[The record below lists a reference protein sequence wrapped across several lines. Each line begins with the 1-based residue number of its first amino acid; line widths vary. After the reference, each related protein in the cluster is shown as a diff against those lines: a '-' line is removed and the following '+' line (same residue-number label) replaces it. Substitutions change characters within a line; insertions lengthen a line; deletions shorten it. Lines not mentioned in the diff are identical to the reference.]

1 MLDRLQPRPGARKKP
16 IRVGRG
22 HGSGK
27 GKTCGRGVKG
37 QGKRS
42 AGRETPL
49 FYEGGQ
55 MPMTRR
61 LPKRGFYHEKKP
73 VEVINLAALAA
84 FGDGATV
91 DQAALVAKGLIRGAA
106 PTVKLLGEG
115 EAPKNLTVKLQA
127 VSAGAKTKVEAAGG
141 SVEIVAAV
149 TEKAKS

>member
-49 FYEGGQ
+49 FFEGGQ

-61 LPKRGFYHEKKP
+61 LPKRGFHHEKTP
-73 VEVINLAALAA
+73 VEVVNVAALAA
-84 FGDGATV
+84 FSDGETV
-91 DQAALVAKGLIRGAA
+91 DREALASKGIIRGAA
-106 PTVKLLGEG
+106 PVVKLLGEG
-115 EAPKNLTVKLQA
+115 EAPKNLTVRLQRA
-127 VSAGAKTKVEAAGG
+127 SAGARKKIEDAGG
-141 SVEIVAAV
+141 TVEIVA
-149 TEKAKS
+149 

>member
-16 IRVGRG
+16 LRVGRG

-37 QGKRS
+37 QGHRS

-61 LPKRGFYHEKKP
+61 LPKRGFWREKKP
-73 VEVINLAALAA
+73 VEVINLAALAT
-84 FGDGATV
+84 FGEGATV
-91 DQAALVAKGLIRGAA
+91 DKAALVAKGLIRGAA

-115 EAPKNLTVKLQA
+115 DAPKNLTVKVQA
-127 VSAGAKTKVEAAGG
+127 ASAGAKAKVEAAGG
-141 SVEIVAAV
+141 SVEIV
-149 TEKAKS
+149 TP

>member
-1 MLDRLQPRPGARKKP
+1 MLDRLQPRPGARKAP

-49 FYEGGQ
+49 FFEGGQ

-61 LPKRGFYHEKKP
+61 LPKRGFYHAKTP
-73 VEVINLAALAA
+73 VEVVNVEALSA
-84 FGDGATV
+84 FGAGETV
-91 DQAALVAKGLIRGAA
+91 DRESLAKKGLIRGSAA
-106 PTVKLLGEG
+106 IVKLLGEG
-115 EAPKNLTVKLQA
+115 TAPKSLTVKLQRT
-127 VSAGAKTKVEAAGG
+127 SAGARKKIEEAGG
-141 SVEIVAAV
+141 TVEIV
-149 TEKAKS
+149 S